1 MTTPSNNAPD
11 PIARFA
17 ANRGTAGLVLIAIGV
32 AVGAG
37 VATLVAKIGTE
48 FLLISILTG
57 ALALLFLVIGV
68 MVRHTPGTA
77 GEGPAVHELVRVYL
91 LILGGVTGLLIA
103 LMGLALHYYWWSDLT
118 DWLRLGNRD
127 KAWHVL
133 VALMVLLAGLAVM
146 FVSLQVVRSE
156 ERTSAV
162 LRRLVYGY
170 NAVLTGLLL
179 LLILTVV
186 NVLVG
191 LKFTGVIDATQSGQF
206 TLSER
211 TTNILKGLSQPVHI
225 YVIWPTDDEY
235 LDQIKSVLGN
245 FEDVAPRVT
254 VEYLSPVHNRTAIAE
269 LNRKFNRK
277 IEERI
282 GVLVVQGEEK
292 AENATFLKPTD
303 IFSEEG
309 FGASAQMKFRGEDKF
324 VSTLAGASANQ
335 AKVVVYVTQGAG
347 EPDLNDVNQREP
359 DKGLG
364 TLKDRLNQRGNLE
377 VRPLKLNPADP
388 KVPDDCKVLI
398 VANPKSPVPI
408 PLEREIRNYL
418 ERPASVDRPA
428 GKAIFLLDVAPPG
441 DQKMIPPTGL
451 EALLGDY
458 GVEVTNTQIISAVP
472 EGGGVAAME
481 VGLLEVNESLVRSG
495 NELARAFANRQ
506 LILPSVRVVRPMP
519 MGRDPSKR
527 AEPLLVTGEGNLVW
541 AEGDPQANL
550 TQKLRMVLSN
560 SGEAKRIVS
569 ETALS
574 GAVIVTESAPV
585 PPMPGS
591 PPPAAKPR
599 LVVFGDTTF
608 LTNPYAS
615 ERNPRPNVSFFAST
629 IDWLAERSSSIGV
642 ESKALP
648 TFALDPSAA
657 ERSAR
662 MYFLPLVLSLVGILG
677 LGAGVW
683 VVRRR

>member
-1 MTTPSNNAPD
+1 MNSTNNTPPD
-11 PIARFA
+11 SVARFA
-17 ANRGTAGLVLIAIGV
+17 AKRGTAGLVLMAIGV
-32 AVGAG
+32 ALAAG
-37 VATLVAKIGTE
+37 VATLVAKIGSE
-48 FLLISILTG
+48 FLLITILTG
-57 ALALLFLVIGV
+57 ALALLFLVVGV
-68 MVRHTPGTA
+68 MIRHTPATA
-77 GEGPAVHELVRVYL
+77 GEGPAVHELVRIYL

-103 LMGLALHYYWWSDLT
+103 LMGLALHYYWWTDLT

-133 VALMVLLAGLAVM
+133 VALAVLLVGLAVM

-191 LKFTGVIDATQSGQF
+191 LKFTGVIDATQSGQY

-225 YVIWPTDDEY
+225 YVIWPREDDY
-235 LDQIKSVLGN
+235 LDQIKSLLGN
-245 FEDVAPRVT
+245 FEDVAPRLT
-254 VEYLSPVHNRTAIAE
+254 VEYLSPVQNRNAIAE

-292 AENATFLKPTD
+292 AENATFLKATD
-303 IFSEEG
+303 LFAEEG
-309 FGASAQMKFRGEDKF
+309 FGPSAQTKFRGEDKL

-364 TLKDRLNQRGNLE
+364 TLKDRLNQRGNLDI
-377 VRPLKLNPADP
+377 RPLKLNPADP

-408 PLEREIRNYL
+408 PLEREIRSYL
-418 ERPASVDRPA
+418 ERPNS
-428 GKAIFLLDVAPPG
+428 KAVFLLDVAPAG
-441 DQKMIPPTGL
+441 DQKTIPPTGL
-451 EALLGDY
+451 EALLGEY

-472 EGGGVAAME
+472 EGGGITAME
-481 VGLLEVNESLVRSG
+481 VGLLEVSENLVRSG
-495 NELARAFANRQ
+495 NELARAFVNRQ
-506 LILPSVRVVRPMP
+506 FILPSVRVVRPLP
-519 MGRDPSKR
+519 QGRDPSKH
-527 AEPLLVTGEGNLVW
+527 AEPLLVTGEGSLVW

-560 SGEAKRIVS
+560 PGEAKRIVS
-569 ETALS
+569 ETSLA
-574 GAVIVTESAPV
+574 GAVIVTESPPA

-608 LTNPYAS
+608 LTNPFAS
-615 ERNPRPNVSFFAST
+615 ERNPRPNFSFFAST
-629 IDWLAERSSSIGV
+629 IDWLAERTSSIGV
-642 ESKALP
+642 ESKSLP
-648 TFALDPSAA
+648 TFALDPSAT
-657 ERSAR
+657 ERSTR
-662 MYFLPLVLSLVGILG
+662 MYFLPLVLSLVGIIG